1 MKRKERELEKELIN
15 VVQDIRS
22 LADAVEVLYLTADD
36 DKAGN
41 ADHIAV
47 TPQPEMSFEE
57 LRKALADKSRKGKT
71 EEVRE
76 LILKYGADRLSAVD
90 PSRYAD
96 LLKDAE
102 GL

>member
-76 LILKYGADRLSAVD
+76 LGRPVRVRFIEGEN
-90 PSRYAD
+90 PSR
-96 LLKDAE
+96 
-102 GL
+102 